1 MKILIVSDTHKSHR
15 NLERVLE
22 IVKPVDMLIHLGD
35 TEGGEDYI
43 EALADCPSHII
54 RGNNDFFSDLL
65 QEEEF
70 ELEGYHIFITHGHYY
85 YVAMSEERLK
95 EEARERG
102 ADIVMYGHTH
112 RPAYSDEDGLI
123 TLNPGSISYPR
134 QAGREASY
142 MIMEIDENGA
152 VNVQLM
158 HV

>member
-112 RPAYSDEDGLI
+112 RPALSRDADLI
-123 TLNPGSISYPR
+123 TLNPGSTAYPR
-134 QAGREASY
+134 QEGRRPSY
-142 MIMEIDENGA
+142 MVMELDEGG
-152 VNVQLM
+152 NVEVLQEYL
-158 HV
+158 